1 MTQQVDCQC
10 LQRMSTCPGEC
21 MVSRNSP
28 LHERTCGTCG
38 YNPEAKV
45 EDKEGRY
52 EKSHLDTGGR

>member
-28 LHERTCGTCG
+28 LHERTCGKCG
-38 YNPEAKV
+38 YNPEAKI
-45 EDKEGRY
+45 EGPNG
-52 EKSHLDTGGR
+52 KK